1 MRLYIKKET
10 DKAYLLYGLNFAE
23 RWVPKKAVK
32 IITNSDKLGI
42 FGISHEMTIEK
53 WALNLNNNQ

>member
-10 DKAYLLYGLNFAE
+10 DKAYLLFSVDFIE

-32 IITNSDKLGI
+32 IKEKSDRLGMH
-42 FGISHEMTIEK
+42 GISYEMTIEK
-53 WALNLNNNQ
+53 WALK

>member
-10 DKAYLLYGLNFAE
+10 DKAYLLYALNFAE

-32 IITNSDKLGI
+32 LTPNSEKLGI
-42 FGISHEMTIEK
+42 FGISYEMTIEK
-53 WALNLNNNQ
+53 WALNLNNNR